1 MSKKSRVNWFKVKLL
16 CRNLSVGMVA
26 DELKITVKELFF
38 LIEGQKKDANFTKW
52 VIENLGRPYWL

>member
-1 MSKKSRVNWFKVKLL
+1 
-16 CRNLSVGMVA
+16 MVA

-38 LIEGQKKDANFTKW
+38 LIEGQKEDANFTKW